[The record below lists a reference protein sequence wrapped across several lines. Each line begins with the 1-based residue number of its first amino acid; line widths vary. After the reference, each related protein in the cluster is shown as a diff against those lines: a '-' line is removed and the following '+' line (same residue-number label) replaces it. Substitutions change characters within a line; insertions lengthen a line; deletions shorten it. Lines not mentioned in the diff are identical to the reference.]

1 MALATAL
8 YSIAMEVR
16 MRTLKS
22 AAVPPPKTRAERRN
36 HVRAMRETR
45 DAWRRMLSC
54 RPIIKR
60 MATREEL
67 ARIRE
72 ELKAA
77 AEAGHTCTLSARSV
91 AAAHGFTI
99 DP

>member
-1 MALATAL
+1 
-8 YSIAMEVR
+8 

-91 AAAHGFTI
+91 AASHGLTI